1 MPPSVTGPRPLAS
14 APDYPSDGAATPA
27 PFGPAGRHHRL
38 HAAATGRRADTSVT
52 PETGERHRLRAVG
65 ELPSQ
70 AAKTSPPSPEAPAR
84 QPSVAAPASRPAEP
98 LISWPEAFQP
108 RTARREASGHDGQE
122 DTGPGQPLMSPGPS
136 GAEPDGA
143 GSASLGSHLGMPIR
157 VPQASLAPQL
167 RARPQ
172 VSSQTGAREAASAE
186 ERSPEETR
194 DMLILMQHGW
204 ERGRADDLDDPEGAP
219 QNATD

>member
-1 MPPSVTGPRPLAS
+1 MLPGVTRPVPLAS
-14 APDYPSDGAATPA
+14 ESEFRSDEAGTPA

-38 HAAATGRRADTSVT
+38 HAAATSRRADTGET
-52 PETGERHRLRAVG
+52 PATGERQRLRAVS

-70 AAKTSPPSPEAPAR
+70 AGTPSLPAPEAPAR
-84 QPSVAAPASRPAEP
+84 EPSVAAPASPRADT
-98 LISWPEAFQP
+98 LTSWPQAFQP
-108 RTARREASGHDGQE
+108 WAARRDAPGHDGQE
-122 DTGPGQPLMSPGPS
+122 DTGPGQPLTSLAPS
-136 GAEPDGA
+136 GREPDSA
-143 GSASLGSHLGMPIR
+143 GPASLGSHLGMPIR

-167 RARPQ
+167 RTRPEAD
-172 VSSQTGAREAASAE
+172 SQTAARQAADGG
-186 ERSPEETR
+186 ERSPEATR